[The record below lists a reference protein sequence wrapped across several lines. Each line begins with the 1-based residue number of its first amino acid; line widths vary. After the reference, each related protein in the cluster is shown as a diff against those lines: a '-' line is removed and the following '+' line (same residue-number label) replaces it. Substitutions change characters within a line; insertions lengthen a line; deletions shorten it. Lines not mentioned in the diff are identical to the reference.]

1 MSLLTFPSNQSRLPF
16 EGFGGKRGPHS
27 NHEGGFTL
35 LEVLITIS
43 ILALMAGIVFSV
55 VLGSTKRS
63 RALEAEMEL
72 RQTAGSILNLI
83 AEDVKGAYDRPGSVP
98 FFLGRDAFNRDNP
111 ADGIDLVTTAVLPVN
126 PMTVS
131 SDLAEVGYT
140 VVHEPDNEI
149 GTLYRREQTPPEEP
163 GDDGGESFEMTD
175 RILSLNMR
183 YFGGDSWDDDWDS
196 RDAGREGMTGRIPDE
211 IEIEI
216 TLVDQD
222 ALVTL
227 RTIVS
232 PPMAVKP

>member
-1 MSLLTFPSNQSRLPF
+1 
-16 EGFGGKRGPHS
+16 
-27 NHEGGFTL
+27 
-35 LEVLITIS
+35 
-43 ILALMAGIVFSV
+43 
-55 VLGSTKRS
+55 
-63 RALEAEMEL
+63 
-72 RQTAGSILNLI
+72 
-83 AEDVKGAYDRPGSVP
+83 
-98 FFLGRDAFNRDNP
+98 
-111 ADGIDLVTTAVLPVN
+111 
-126 PMTVS
+126 
-131 SDLAEVGYT
+131 
-140 VVHEPDNEI
+140 
-149 GTLYRREQTPPEEP
+149 
-163 GDDGGESFEMTD
+163 MTD